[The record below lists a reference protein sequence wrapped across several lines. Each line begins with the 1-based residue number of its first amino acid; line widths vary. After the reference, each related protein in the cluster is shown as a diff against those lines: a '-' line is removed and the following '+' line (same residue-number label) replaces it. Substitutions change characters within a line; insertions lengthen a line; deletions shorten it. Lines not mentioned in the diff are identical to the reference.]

1 MLIHNKQ
8 NLESIQYPNV
18 MNKEC
23 VAYIYI
29 IEYCLI
35 IYFFK
40 SINSSICSN
49 ISRRDIMSG
58 KRSQTYTITIKS
70 SLYVESKNL
79 DHIEGVGKI
88 VVFRDGAGARKDL
101 K

>member
-8 NLESIQYPNV
+8 DLESIQYPNV
-18 MNKEC
+18 MNKKC

-29 IEYCLI
+29 MEYCLVI
-35 IYFFK
+35 FK
-40 SINSSICSN
+40 SINSFICSN
-49 ISRRDIMSG
+49 VSRRGIMSG

-70 SLYVESKNL
+70 SFYVESKNL

-88 VVFRDGAGARKDL
+88 VVSRDGVGARKDL